1 MTKTRHILILTKY
14 SRNGGSSRIRTYQYL
29 DELNEEFSRDKYHL
43 QVQPLFSE
51 KYLVRLYKGKSRF
64 YEVIKG
70 YFRRLHLV
78 LFKLKN
84 YEFIYIE
91 KEMFPKLPKYFYYT
105 LINSRIPYVVDYD
118 DATFETVNS
127 PILTK
132 KYHYLLQNAKIV
144 SCGNQYLEDRVKQL
158 GAQNTIIIPSVINE
172 KKYLKKFPEKREE
185 ALTIGWIGT
194 PQTIHYLEDL
204 VKILT
209 RLGKRHQFKLITIG
223 ARLKETSESITGFG
237 YEYFEWNESSEVEN
251 LNRIDI
257 GIMPLR
263 SGNWEKGKCAFK
275 LIQYMACEIPVV
287 ASKIS
292 ANIEL
297 LGNNENYGLLAKD
310 DLEWE
315 NKIEQLIRDKK
326 LRNYYGKVGKERIV
340 SSYSLASRKNQF
352 LSLFR

>member
-1 MTKTRHILILTKY
+1 MKKTKQILILTKY

-29 DELNEEFSRDKYHL
+29 EELNEEFSRNKYDF
-43 QVQPLFSE
+43 QVKPLFSE
-51 KYLVRLYKGKSRF
+51 KYLVQLYNGKSRF

-70 YFRRLHLV
+70 YLRRLHLV

-105 LINSRIPYVVDYD
+105 LIKSQIPYVVDYD

-127 PILTK
+127 HVLTK
-132 KYHYLLQNAKIV
+132 KYYYLLKNAKIV

-172 KKYLKKFPEKREE
+172 KKYIKKFLEKREE
-185 ALTIGWIGT
+185 LLTIGWIGT

-204 VKILT
+204 IKILT

-223 ARLKETSESITGFG
+223 AKLKETSKYINGFS
-237 YEYFEWNESSEVEN
+237 YEYLEWSEYSEVES

-263 SGNWEKGKCAFK
+263 TGNWEKGKCAFK

-297 LGNNENYGLLAKD
+297 LGNDEDYGLLAKN

-315 NKIEQLIRDKK
+315 TKIEQLIQNRE
-326 LRNYYGKVGKERIV
+326 LRNYYGKVGQERILA
-340 SSYSLASRKNQF
+340 SYSLTSRKNQF